1 MESVMTIPADT
12 NQAAAQLSSEYSQLA
27 DAIDALHQAVM
38 EQPRDKFL
46 QVAMYHLHR
55 ILNAEYIIAGIIPTD
70 NPKKVKSAMVL
81 HRGCIVP
88 NIEYDLEGTPCE
100 QVVTRNACCF
110 PSNVAMQFP
119 DDAFLLENGI
129 QGYVGAPICGDDGKR
144 HGLILALTRQPIE
157 NSAHLTILAE
167 LFAMTIA
174 QSLSDTH
181 LSV

>member
-1 MESVMTIPADT
+1 MNSVLTMPVDAKQTIPQTD
-12 NQAAAQLSSEYSQLA
+12 SEYAQLA
-27 DAIDALHQAVM
+27 DAIDALHQAIM
-38 EQPRDKFL
+38 EQPREKFL
-46 QVAMYHLHR
+46 QIAMYHLHR
-55 ILNAEYIIAGIIPTD
+55 ILNAEYIIAGIIPSD
-70 NPKKVKSAMVL
+70 NPHKVKSAMVL

-100 QVVTRNACCF
+100 LVVTRNACCF
-110 PSNVAMQFP
+110 PSNVALQFP
-119 DDAFLLENGI
+119 DDAFLNKNGI

-174 QSLSDTH
+174 QSLTEAH
-181 LSV
+181 LKT